1 MTTQTIQYDKPSFL
15 HWEGHPTNS
24 RTRVKAAKAVKA
36 GEVLVLT
43 DKGYEPYKGTTL
55 PTIPASAVPGAVVA
69 FALADADKDAQ
80 VPCIIRNAT
89 VLIDKLVGVAADAF
103 DDTKP
108 LHPLV
113 AHCNAQGI
121 ALNTSIAT
129 QRGFE

>member
-1 MTTQTIQYDKPSFL
+1 M
-15 HWEGHPTNS
+15 
-24 RTRVKAAKAVKA
+24 
-36 GEVLVLT
+36 LVLT
-43 DKGYEPYKGTTL
+43 DKGYEPYKGTL

-89 VLIDKLVGVAADAF
+89 VLIDKLTGVAADAF

-129 QRGFE
+129 QRGFA

>member
-24 RTRVKAAKAVKA
+24 RTRVKAAKQAKA

-43 DKGYEPYKGTTL
+43 DKGTTL
-55 PTIPASAVPGAVVA
+55 PTIPATAVPGAVVA

-108 LHPLV
+108 LHQLV

-129 QRGFE
+129 QRGFA

>member
-15 HWEGHPTNS
+15 HWEADPTNS

-43 DKGYEPYKGTTL
+43 DKGYEPFKGTL
-55 PTIPASAVPGAVVA
+55 PTIPAGAVPGAVVA

-80 VPCIIRNAT
+80 VPCVIRNAT
-89 VLIDKLVGVAADAF
+89 ILIDKLVGVGDAF

-129 QRGFE
+129 QRGFA